1 MYEREC
7 STPQNGLERK
17 VLMLLL
23 LALSLCLCLS
33 ACRNCICVSS
43 LSWYVVP
50 RAPVSAEAHVIG
62 QPPGK
67 TVVRVTWEPSKNGV
81 PPDWYDVDLFSN
93 GISLY
98 QSVPGVSDMAAI
110 RCICARHRMITNRF
124 KARRS
129 PMDR

>member
-1 MYEREC
+1 MHEREC

-17 VLMLLL
+17 VLRLLL
-23 LALSLCLCLS
+23 LVLSLCFCPPASL
-33 ACRNCICVSS
+33 NCICVSS
-43 LSWYVVP
+43 LSWYIVP

-62 QPPGK
+62 QTPGK
-67 TVVRVTWEPSKNGV
+67 TVVRVMWEPSKKGV
-81 PPDWYDVDLFSN
+81 PPDWYDVDYSSYV
-93 GISLY
+93 ISLY